1 MTGYYDITTT
11 IKDALLEDAFVNT
24 VTKGAISDIDVSK
37 QTIFPLSHMRVANI
51 IQETSVLR
59 FSMEIELVDIVDVNN
74 EQTNDRF
81 RGNDN
86 EDDILNTQLAVGV
99 RLMDRLYRGDLK
111 TSDYSLD
118 GEPNYEEI
126 STEFENG
133 LSGWRLT
140 FDILYKHE
148 MTIC

>member
-126 STEFENG
+126 SNEFENG